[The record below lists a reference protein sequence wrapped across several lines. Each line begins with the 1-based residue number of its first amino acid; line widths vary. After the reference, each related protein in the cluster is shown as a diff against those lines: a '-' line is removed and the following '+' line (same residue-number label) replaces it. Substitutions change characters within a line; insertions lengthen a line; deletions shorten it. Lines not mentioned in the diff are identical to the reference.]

1 MTPLAQG
8 EPPDLGVTS
17 AAPVQ
22 ISENQDSLDAD
33 PQEFS
38 FQHTIDE
45 VEEREEREDRER
57 DQGHQEQEDEEEEDR
72 DHEVMTAG
80 SKSPGK
86 PALRH
91 IGDVPFLRVDGS
103 SMD

>member
-8 EPPDLGVTS
+8 EPPDSSVTP

-57 DQGHQEQEDEEEEDR
+57 DQGHQEQDDEEEDR

-80 SKSPGK
+80 SKSPRNAC
-86 PALRH
+86 PEAPWQH
-91 IGDVPFLRVDGS
+91 CTS
-103 SMD
+103 